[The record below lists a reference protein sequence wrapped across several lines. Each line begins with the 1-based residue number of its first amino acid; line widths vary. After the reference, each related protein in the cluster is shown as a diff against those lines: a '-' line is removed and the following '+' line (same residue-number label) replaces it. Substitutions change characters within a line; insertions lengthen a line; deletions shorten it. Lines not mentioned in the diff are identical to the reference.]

1 MLSFKTF
8 YLAAIV
14 AQALFNVA
22 NVQASPTT
30 NQNEQVSGS
39 KLRGPVPNAA
49 VSIPSIPFPLPT
61 GGFGFPNLTI
71 PGTPSSP
78 STPKP
83 VATGS
88 SNPESFLV
96 AAINAGTTIS
106 GDLSKLIQDMS
117 STSFPAVAPLI
128 IEDIRKIVANFGD
141 AISHMANAQPF
152 GDLDAKGVVY
162 ALTGF
167 VQMSQNVSEALIG
180 QKGFFA
186 QYSFLAPIRVGLLA
200 IKNVADRFAVL
211 LIGLIPTGGPSIGQ
225 LRTGFENTLQ
235 RTISAFSE
243 PPKDAKSS

>member
-1 MLSFKTF
+1 M
-8 YLAAIV
+8 
-14 AQALFNVA
+14 AQAFSNVA
-22 NVQASPTT
+22 NVQASPTAT
-30 NQNEQVSGS
+30 NPPIPTKPTTTQKDEVSGQ

-49 VSIPSIPFPLPT
+49 GSLPFPLPPLSLPT
-61 GGFGFPNLTI
+61 GLGFPNFTGA
-71 PGTPSSP
+71 PTSP
-78 STPKP
+78 SVPKP

-88 SNPESFLV
+88 SGPESFLV

-128 IEDIRKIVANFGD
+128 VEDIRKIVANFGD

-167 VQMSQNVSEALIG
+167 VQMSQNVSDALIG

-200 IKNVADRFAVL
+200 IKNVADRFAML
-211 LIGLIPTGGPSIGQ
+211 LIGLIPTGGPSIGL
-225 LRTGFENTLQ
+225 LRTGFEDTLQ
-235 RTISAFSE
+235 RTISALSE
-243 PPKDAKSS
+243 PPKDSKSS